1 MQAAKA
7 REFKMSKKPIKG
19 KLEVICG
26 SMFSGKTEELIRR
39 LRRAELAQLKLCAF
53 KHRLDDRMT
62 IEYIYAHSG
71 DKFKAIALDNP
82 GDISLFLTDDI
93 SIIAIDEIQF
103 FPKEILPIIFSLVD
117 AGKKVIAA
125 GLDLDFR
132 GMPFGC
138 MPILMA
144 VADSVTKLNAV
155 CMECG
160 SDAHFT
166 QRLING
172 KAAKYNDPVIMIG
185 AQECYQARCRDC
197 YIIDQSASEIFV
209 NQ

>member
-1 MQAAKA
+1 
-7 REFKMSKKPIKG
+7 MSKRPIKG

-26 SMFSGKTEELIRR
+26 PMFSGKTEELIRR
-39 LRRAELAQLKLCAF
+39 LRRAELAQLKTSVF

-71 DKFKAIALDNP
+71 DKFKAISLENPTDIALFMN
-82 GDISLFLTDDI
+82 DDI
-93 SIIAIDEIQF
+93 PVVGIDEIQF
-103 FPKEILPIIFSLVD
+103 FPLSIVQIILDLVD
-117 AGKKVIAA
+117 MGKRVVVA

-138 MPILMA
+138 MPTLLAI
-144 VADSVTKLNAV
+144 ADSVVKLAAV
-155 CMECG
+155 CIECG
-160 SDAHFT
+160 NEAHFT

-172 KAAKYNDPVIMIG
+172 KAAKFHDPIIMIG

-197 YIIDQSASEIFV
+197 YIIDHNPAEAITR
-209 NQ
+209 

>member
-1 MQAAKA
+1 
-7 REFKMSKKPIKG
+7 MSRRAVKG
-19 KLEVICG
+19 KLEVVCG

-39 LRRAELAQLKLCAF
+39 LRRAELAQLKSCVF

-82 GDISLFLTDDI
+82 KDMALFITDDI
-93 SIIAIDEIQF
+93 QVVGIDEIQF
-103 FPKEILPIIFSLVD
+103 FSSDIVPVILQLIDS
-117 AGKKVIAA
+117 GKRVIAA

-132 GMPFGC
+132 GIPFGC
-138 MPILMA
+138 IPTLLAI
-144 VADSVTKLNAV
+144 ADCVTKLNAV

-160 SDAHFT
+160 NEAHFS

-172 KAAKYNDPVIMIG
+172 KAAKFNDPIIMIG
-185 AQECYQARCRDC
+185 AQESYQARCRDC
-197 YIIDQSASEIFV
+197 YIIDQTPNEVIITR
-209 NQ
+209 

>member
-1 MQAAKA
+1 
-7 REFKMSKKPIKG
+7 MSKRAVKG

-39 LRRAELAQLKLCAF
+39 LRRAELAQQRTCVF

-71 DKFKAIALDNP
+71 DKFKAIALESPADMELF
-82 GDISLFLTDDI
+82 ISDDVNVI
-93 SIIAIDEIQF
+93 GIDEIQF
-103 FPKEILPIIFSLVD
+103 FPSDIVATVLNLIDV
-117 AGKKVIAA
+117 GKRVIVA

-132 GMPFGC
+132 GIPFGC
-138 MPILMA
+138 IPTLLA
-144 VADSVTKLNAV
+144 VADLVTKLNAV

-160 SDAHFT
+160 NEAHFT

-172 KAAKYNDPVIMIG
+172 KAAKFHDPIIMIG

-197 YIIDQSASEIFV
+197 YIIDHTPQELMG
-209 NQ
+209 NK